1 VAAAQPAGYKIAEKY
16 TQKSP
21 ETQRLCSAGQVRW
34 GNQSGHKHFYQL
46 LLFRY
51 SQWGPTNALLLS
63 NLTFFAGGGRFEKD
77 IVSDFGVGVRG
88 AGSCSRFAGAHG
100 GEGASCG
107 CYPL

>member
-1 VAAAQPAGYKIAEKY
+1 MILRFSTEHLGSACSLPAPSASPWVAAAQPAGYKIAEKY

-51 SQWGPTNALLLS
+51 SQWGPANAL
-63 NLTFFAGGGRFEKD
+63 
-77 IVSDFGVGVRG
+77 
-88 AGSCSRFAGAHG
+88 
-100 GEGASCG
+100 
-107 CYPL
+107 